1 MLRGPYQNKRVTPH
15 TKVTVVRAAG
25 GLIYLLTAVITKY
38 LA

>member
-15 TKVTVVRAAG
+15 TEITVVRAAG
-25 GLIYLLTAVITKY
+25 GLIYLLTAVTTKY